1 MITMNELM
9 AMQVQMFKLL
19 QDVMAFLK
27 ARLNG
32 QPLAQLWLD
41 NQDVS
46 MALHLSKRT
55 LQTLRDNGTLPYAR
69 IQNKIYYKVMDIN
82 AMLESN
88 YYRNLTSREKGNK
101 EDC

>member
-55 LQTLRDNGTLPYAR
+55 L
-69 IQNKIYYKVMDIN
+69 
-82 AMLESN
+82 
-88 YYRNLTSREKGNK
+88 
-101 EDC
+101 